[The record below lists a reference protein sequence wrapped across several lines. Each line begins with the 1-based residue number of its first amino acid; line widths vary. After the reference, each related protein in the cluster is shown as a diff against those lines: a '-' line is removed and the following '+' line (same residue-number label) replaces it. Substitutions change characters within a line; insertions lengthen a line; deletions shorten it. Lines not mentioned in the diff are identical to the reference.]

1 MSWDYTVKKNDNGL
15 AILHGDITLSKR
27 NHRWEPKGRGMR
39 SAVVWKNTRNSTSKR
54 FGKPRF
60 TYVSED
66 KHILLENPRQ
76 YANHDLK
83 SNLGLIFM
91 EEYT

>member
-1 MSWDYTVKKNDNGL
+1 MLFG
-15 AILHGDITLSKR
+15 
-27 NHRWEPKGRGMR
+27 
-39 SAVVWKNTRNSTSKR
+39 KNTRNPTRKR